1 MKRLAI
7 LVIAFALAALPASAA
22 AQSPEGDDEGFIMR
36 VDGDVVIGADERVNT
51 VVVINGDL
59 TLQGTV
65 TDFVLVIEGNALVSG
80 TVDGDLTVISGDI
93 ELTSTAVV
101 DNVNS
106 VRGDFVR
113 AQGATVTGDIHERDN
128 FRFFWGIAGLF
139 SILFW
144 LGMTVAMIVAALVF
158 AHFGARQLTNA
169 ATTMTGD
176 LVNAIIGTVV
186 LWVGGPLLAFLA
198 FITVIGIPVGIG
210 ILVFLL
216 PALGFL
222 GYLVA
227 GTRLG
232 TFLLGLGGREQ
243 TGPPYLAAA
252 LGVLLLQLLVLV
264 PVFGALAALLA
275 GAWGAGALAFNIYR
289 GAGGKGFETPASPAT
304 PATQAP

>member
-304 PATQAP
+304 PAAEAP

>member
-51 VVVINGDL
+51 VVVVNGDL

-144 LGMTVAMIVAALVF
+144 LAVTVAMIVAALVF

-198 FITVIGIPVGIG
+198 FITFIGIPVGIG

-289 GAGGKGFETPASPAT
+289 GAGGKGFEAPTSPAT
-304 PATQAP
+304 PAAEVP

>member
-7 LVIAFALAALPASAA
+7 IAVALALAALPASAG
-22 AQSPEGDDEGFIMR
+22 AQSPDEEDEGFIMR

-51 VVVINGDL
+51 VIVINGDL
-59 TLQGTV
+59 TLEGTV
-65 TDFVLVIEGNALVSG
+65 TDFVLVIEGDALVSG
-80 TVDGDLTVISGDI
+80 DVGGDLTVISGDI

-113 AQGATVTGDIHERDN
+113 AQGATVTGDVHERDN
-128 FRFFWGIAGLF
+128 FRFFWGIAGIF

-144 LGMTVAMIVAALVF
+144 VGMTVTMIVAALVF

-176 LVNAIIGTVV
+176 IVNAIIGAVF

-232 TFLLGLGGREQ
+232 TFLLGFGGREQ
-243 TGPPYLAAA
+243 TGRPYLAAA
-252 LGVLLLQLLVLV
+252 LGMLLLQLLVLV

-289 GAGGKGFETPASPAT
+289 GAGGKGFEAPAT
-304 PATQAP
+304 PATPAAAP

>member
-1 MKRLAI
+1 MKRLALI
-7 LVIAFALAALPASAA
+7 AIAFAMAALPASVS
-22 AQSPEGDDEGFIMR
+22 AQSPDEEDEGFVMR

-59 TLQGTV
+59 TLEGTV

-80 TVDGDLTVISGDI
+80 NVGGDLTVISGDI

-113 AQGATVTGDIHERDN
+113 AQGATVTGDVHERDN
-128 FRFFWGIAGLF
+128 FRFFWGIAGIF

-144 LGMTVAMIVAALVF
+144 VGMTVTMIVAALVF

-176 LVNAIIGTVV
+176 IVNAIIGAVF

-232 TFLLGLGGREQ
+232 TFLLGFGGREQ
-243 TGPPYLAAA
+243 TGRPYLAAA
-252 LGVLLLQLLVLV
+252 LGMLLLQLLVLV

-275 GAWGAGALAFNIYR
+275 GAWGAGALAFNIYH
-289 GAGGKGFETPASPAT
+289 GAGGKGFEAPPTPAT
-304 PATQAP
+304 PAAAP

>member
-22 AQSPEGDDEGFIMR
+22 AQSPEGEDEGFIMR

-304 PATQAP
+304 PAAEAP

>member
-1 MKRLAI
+1 MKRLAM

-22 AQSPEGDDEGFIMR
+22 AQSPEGEDEGFIMR

-128 FRFFWGIAGLF
+128 FRFIWGIAGLF

-304 PATQAP
+304 PAAEAP